1 MKSKKTKS
9 PRAERL
15 ENRKRRRRSAEQPQA
30 KKFCSRKLNFKD
42 ATESYVRFVASMT
55 AVSHDHSYLCSQEQ
69 TTPKNNMNCFHA
81 GLSKGKCS
89 TASQTDLT
97 SDEIEYLVSKLED
110 CRRKYGILS
119 EKLENKK
126 IFEFLFLEGPSAAK
140 ATVGAENIGDSSHPL
155 LQPCPY

>member
-30 KKFCSRKLNFKD
+30 NKFCSRKLNFKD
-42 ATESYVRFVASMT
+42 ATESYERFVASMT

-110 CRRKYGILS
+110 CRRKYRILS
-119 EKLENKK
+119 EKLEKK
-126 IFEFLFLEGPSAAK
+126 IFEFLFLEGTSAAK
-140 ATVGAENIGDSSHPL
+140 ATFGAENIGDSSHPL